1 MKRRILIVP
10 LAIGLVGAAWR
21 PASDMVSG
29 VLDGL
34 PRQSADQTDF
44 APPQSA
50 PVLELPYGAEGRSG
64 DRVSIATATPFVG
77 DDGLQATGKGAAAAL
92 EKLAKAHSRVASL
105 VPLHSAQSAFFGTQG
120 DHGSL
125 GRRADDL
132 LVVTANRAKDE
143 TDAAETAEERR
154 SLATRLFDG
163 DDADWQSAYYTDNSL
178 TGTVVTSDGTASD
191 MSSLVGAA
199 KAARYV
205 LLGEIHDNPD
215 HHRLQAGIID
225 DLVEAGAK
233 PAVVFE
239 MIPETF
245 ADTLQALDGAGPQAM
260 ASLADTLD
268 WADSGWPDFSI
279 YAPIFES
286 ALGHGLSMRP
296 GNLDRATVRRLSSEG
311 VEAMPEAERRR
322 LSVDQP
328 LDPLEKDALDAELS
342 ASHCDL
348 LPREALAPMRLA
360 QRLRDGAMAD
370 AMISAAGNSGSA
382 VLIAGAGHTRTDR
395 GVPSLLQRQD
405 PDGRSVAV
413 QMVEVTSSEA
423 DDVADYGIG
432 HDRPAPYD
440 FTIFT
445 PRADITDRCAEMRA
459 AMERAGAR

>member
-34 PRQSADQTDF
+34 PRQGADQTDF
-44 APPQSA
+44 APPQSTPILDLA
-50 PVLELPYGAEGRSG
+50 YGAEGRDG
-64 DRVSIATATPFVG
+64 DRVLIATATPFVP
-77 DDGLQATGKGAAAAL
+77 DDGGPQSGEGAVAAL
-92 EKLAKAHSRVASL
+92 EKLATAHSRVASL
-105 VPLHSAQSAFFGTQG
+105 VPLHSARSAFASSGNDG
-120 DHGSL
+120 APR
-125 GRRADDL
+125 GRQADDL
-132 LVVTANRAKDE
+132 LIAAASQGPDG
-143 TDAAETAEERR
+143 TDAADTVDERR

-163 DDADWQSAYYTDNSL
+163 DDADWQSAYYADNGL
-178 TGTVVTSDGTASD
+178 AGTIVASDGSASD

-225 DLVEAGAK
+225 DLVEAGAE

-245 ADTLQALDGAGPQAM
+245 ADTLEALDGAGPQAM
-260 ASLADTLD
+260 ASLADTLN
-268 WADSGWPDFSI
+268 WSESGWPNFSI

-286 ALGHGLSMRP
+286 ALGHGLSMRA
-296 GNLDRATVRRLSSEG
+296 GNLDRGTVRRLSSDG
-311 VEAMPEAERRR
+311 VEAMPETERRR
-322 LSVDQP
+322 LGVDKP
-328 LDPLEKDALDAELS
+328 LDPLDEKALDAELS
-342 ASHCDL
+342 GSHCDL

-370 AMISAAGNSGSA
+370 AMVSAAGKAGSA
-382 VLIAGAGHTRTDR
+382 VLIAGAGHARTDR
-395 GVPSLLQRQD
+395 GVPSLLERKD

-413 QMVEVTSSEA
+413 QMVEVTSSES
-423 DDVADYGIG
+423 DEPADYGIG
-432 HDRPAPYD
+432 RDRPAPYD

-445 PRADITDRCAEMRA
+445 PRADISDRCAAMRA